1 MPNAPKCA
9 ECGQVH
15 LAGANGAIYCCGP
28 LLRAVQMTGL
38 YKDCKYFVDMSC
50 RYSPERILAD
60 FQLFSS
66 CKKNETSVKHLTN
79 FVDNHFDQPGTEMEY
94 WCPPDWRME
103 PAFLAQIKDP
113 QLKKFGSDLNRIW
126 KQLGRNMKDCVRTSP
141 QMYSLVY
148 VPNPFIVP
156 GGRFLEFYYWDTY
169 WIVRGLLYTG
179 MHQTARGMIDNL
191 LYMVQ
196 QYKAVPNGGRVYYW
210 GRSQPPLLVLMVK
223 AFLEF
228 TKDDQYVL
236 RILPLL
242 EMEMDNFL
250 KNHSVQVEGRT
261 MYQYRDKSSGP
272 RPESYREDVAS
283 AAGFCSD
290 DEKEEHYANL
300 KAACES
306 GMDFS
311 SRWFVSP
318 CGTNVGTLANIK
330 TSWIV
335 PVDLNCILFRSCKTL
350 AEFNNMA
357 GNTAKAQQYR
367 NIACGLIKAITAVLW
382 NEKRGVWLDYDLKN
396 KTPRDYFVVTNLS
409 PLWLHAYPIAD
420 NEKISKSVM
429 DYIEENKLD
438 SFPGGVPHTLSNTG
452 QQWDYPNVWPPMML
466 MLIEGLNN
474 LGTPEADEM
483 SKRWRERWVRTN
495 YEAFSKTGFMHE
507 KYNCEELGAAAC
519 NGEHQP
525 QTGFGWTNGVLIELL
540 ARYGE
545 ELTASDADP
554 NCGAEEAAANEPD
567 CNCRC
572 DDEENLKS
580 ALEGC
585 PITSE
590 AYLEQKAAEEGA
602 VSQDC
607 DCPQDVYNAQDV
619 ASFATSEN
627 PCAPGCPN
635 FPSTPNDCQAQT
647 QAPIAALP
655 CQPPQPPQSASQ
667 KQCPKYQQA
676 PLPSAPSP
684 GAQCTPN
691 AIQSPKQ
698 GAKRLSAAAAYPT
711 CPDCYQYIYSA
722 PGQQA
727 AVPPPPGGQ
736 PCPAF
741 QPAPVAAAP
750 GGHICA
756 AYQQAPVAASPGGQ
770 PCPSYQQAPAPAA
783 PGGQP
788 CPAYQQAPAAASPGG
803 RLSNAYQTNG
813 GQMNQNRS
821 SAYGGYY
828 QNSYPAQQAQQ
839 PPVAYSPGGQQYQQG
854 CQAPQYAQAQ
864 QAPQYPQAPRYG
876 QGQQAQ
882 QYPQYSQYP
891 QAAKSPAANAP
902 CGVCNQ
908 GPPQA
913 KSPKMQ
919 SPQPRK
925 SDPAA
930 VPCLQTNQAANQM
943 RQSPNPYQAP
953 LVDPA
958 SEVCSVCCG
967 ACGRQKEAAAM
978 ECPEPQPIQ
987 IEEGDVNCMLD
998 LSPSEAE
1005 ELRAL
1010 CPCDGTADADA
1021 DAEKSD
1027 MSDCADGEDD
1037 CSFLCDP
1044 VPIMN
1049 KLFPLA
1055 DDIKCPLP
1063 VEPEESDTEAC
1074 QCYKN
1079 KEEKETAVEK
1089 DCD

>member
-1 MPNAPKCA
+1 
-9 ECGQVH
+9 
-15 LAGANGAIYCCGP
+15 
-28 LLRAVQMTGL
+28 MTGL

-113 QLKKFGSDLNRIW
+113 QLKKFASDLNRIW

-156 GGRFLEFYYWDTY
+156 GGRFVEFYYWDTY
-169 WIVRGLLYTG
+169 WIVRGLLYSG
-179 MHQTARGMIDNL
+179 MQQTARGMIDNL

-242 EMEMDNFL
+242 EIEMDNFL

-335 PVDLNCILFRSCKTL
+335 PVELNCILFRSCKTL
-350 AEFNNMA
+350 AEFNTMA

-474 LGTPEADEM
+474 LATPEADEM

-507 KYNCEELGAAAC
+507 K
-519 NGEHQP
+519 
-525 QTGFGWTNGVLIELL
+525 
-540 ARYGE
+540 
-545 ELTASDADP
+545 
-554 NCGAEEAAANEPD
+554 
-567 CNCRC
+567 
-572 DDEENLKS
+572 
-580 ALEGC
+580 
-585 PITSE
+585 
-590 AYLEQKAAEEGA
+590 
-602 VSQDC
+602 VS
-607 DCPQDVYNAQDV
+607 
-619 ASFATSEN
+619 
-627 PCAPGCPN
+627 
-635 FPSTPNDCQAQT
+635 
-647 QAPIAALP
+647 
-655 CQPPQPPQSASQ
+655 
-667 KQCPKYQQA
+667 
-676 PLPSAPSP
+676 
-684 GAQCTPN
+684 
-691 AIQSPKQ
+691 
-698 GAKRLSAAAAYPT
+698 
-711 CPDCYQYIYSA
+711 
-722 PGQQA
+722 
-727 AVPPPPGGQ
+727 
-736 PCPAF
+736 
-741 QPAPVAAAP
+741 
-750 GGHICA
+750 
-756 AYQQAPVAASPGGQ
+756 
-770 PCPSYQQAPAPAA
+770 
-783 PGGQP
+783 
-788 CPAYQQAPAAASPGG
+788 
-803 RLSNAYQTNG
+803 
-813 GQMNQNRS
+813 
-821 SAYGGYY
+821 
-828 QNSYPAQQAQQ
+828 
-839 PPVAYSPGGQQYQQG
+839 
-854 CQAPQYAQAQ
+854 
-864 QAPQYPQAPRYG
+864 
-876 QGQQAQ
+876 
-882 QYPQYSQYP
+882 
-891 QAAKSPAANAP
+891 
-902 CGVCNQ
+902 
-908 GPPQA
+908 
-913 KSPKMQ
+913 
-919 SPQPRK
+919 
-925 SDPAA
+925 
-930 VPCLQTNQAANQM
+930 
-943 RQSPNPYQAP
+943 
-953 LVDPA
+953 
-958 SEVCSVCCG
+958 
-967 ACGRQKEAAAM
+967 
-978 ECPEPQPIQ
+978 
-987 IEEGDVNCMLD
+987 
-998 LSPSEAE
+998 
-1005 ELRAL
+1005 
-1010 CPCDGTADADA
+1010 
-1021 DAEKSD
+1021 
-1027 MSDCADGEDD
+1027 
-1037 CSFLCDP
+1037 
-1044 VPIMN
+1044 
-1049 KLFPLA
+1049 
-1055 DDIKCPLP
+1055 
-1063 VEPEESDTEAC
+1063 
-1074 QCYKN
+1074 
-1079 KEEKETAVEK
+1079 
-1089 DCD
+1089 

>member
-113 QLKKFGSDLNRIW
+113 QLKKFASDLNRIW

-156 GGRFLEFYYWDTY
+156 GGRFVEFYYWDTY
-169 WIVRGLLYTG
+169 WIVRGLLYSG
-179 MHQTARGMIDNL
+179 MQQTARGMIDNL

-335 PVDLNCILFRSCKTL
+335 PVELNCILFRSCKTL
-350 AEFNNMA
+350 AEFNTMA

-474 LGTPEADEM
+474 LATPEADEM

-507 KYNCEELGAAAC
+507 KYNCEESGAAGG
-519 NGEHQP
+519 NGEYQP

-554 NCGAEEAAANEPD
+554 NCGAEEAEPD
-567 CNCRC
+567 CTCRC

-590 AYLEQKAAEEGA
+590 AYLEQKAAEEVA
-602 VSQDC
+602 ASQDC
-607 DCPQDVYNAQDV
+607 DCPQDAYNAQDV

-635 FPSTPNDCQAQT
+635 FPSTPNCGPAQT
-647 QAPIAALP
+647 QALNAAQP
-655 CQPPQPPQSASQ
+655 CQPPQVPQPAAQ

-676 PLPSAPSP
+676 PLPAAPSP

-698 GAKRLSAAAAYPT
+698 GAKRLSAAAAYPN

-727 AVPPPPGGQ
+727 AVPPPPGGP

-741 QPAPVAAAP
+741 QPAPIAAAP
-750 GGHICA
+750 GGHICG

-770 PCPSYQQAPAPAA
+770 PCPAYQQAPAPPA

-788 CPAYQQAPAAASPGG
+788 CPAYQQAPGAAAPGG
-803 RLSNAYQTNG
+803 RLSNAYQSNG
-813 GQMNQNRS
+813 GQMNQNRPG
-821 SAYGGYY
+821 AYPGYY

-839 PPVAYSPGGQQYQQG
+839 APAAYSPGGQQYQQAR
-854 CQAPQYAQAQ
+854 QAPQYAQAQ
-864 QAPQYPQAPRYG
+864 QAQYPQAPGYG
-876 QGQQAQ
+876 QAQQAQ
-882 QYPQYSQYP
+882 QYSQYSQYP
-891 QAAKSPAANAP
+891 QSAKSPATNAP
-902 CGVCNQ
+902 CGICNQ

-913 KSPKMQ
+913 QSPKIQ
-919 SPQPRK
+919 SPQPRQ

-943 RQSPNPYQAP
+943 RQAPNPYQAP

-967 ACGRQKEAAAM
+967 ACGRPKEAAAM
-978 ECPEPQPIQ
+978 QCPEPQPIQ

-1005 ELRAL
+1005 ELRAM
-1010 CPCDGTADADA
+1010 CPCDGNADADA
-1021 DAEKSD
+1021 DADPKSD
-1027 MSDCADGEDD
+1027 MSDCADEDD
-1037 CSFLCDP
+1037 CDFLCEP
-1044 VPIMN
+1044 AVPTMN

-1055 DDIKCPLP
+1055 DDFKCPLP

-1074 QCYKN
+1074 QCYKI